1 MTEEGERRT
10 PNSEGRKSRN
20 TPRRGVKLEVQQ
32 GRPRPMIAVHEAE
45 AQFSALEA
53 PSAGSSAGDPRTLPA
68 AFPVPDPPCLTSFRS
83 PQKDKF
89 QLPCLQPVMNLNPF
103 AKRLGQLVLICQ

>member
-10 PNSEGRKSRN
+10 SNSEGRKSRN

-53 PSAGSSAGDPRTLPA
+53 PSSQQIERAFRWRTKSFSHMRVDHRGLH
-68 AFPVPDPPCLTSFRS
+68 FRVP
-83 PQKDKF
+83 
-89 QLPCLQPVMNLNPF
+89 
-103 AKRLGQLVLICQ
+103 